1 MKTVT
6 KVVLVLLVSS
16 VALMASQEPVRAYVS
31 DGFCCLLS
39 CVFGD

>member
-6 KVVLVLLVSS
+6 KAMLVLLVSS
-16 VALMASQEPVRAYVS
+16 VALMASQEPVRQYVS
-31 DGFCCLLS
+31 DGVCCLFS